1 MNAKTIAIF
10 GLKVI
15 ALTVILFLCF
25 IVAAIISG
33 VSTPPAAGPRTADTR
48 APFLILL
55 LVSLLE
61 AAVLAYLILR
71 SRWSGWKLIGAVFLA
86 FYGLSTIVTQI
97 ESVVY
102 LSTQLPPGL
111 VPKLF
116 IMGAIVAA
124 LFSPLSVLIMGKS
137 RHTLNQSVPNP
148 RLVMPAG
155 EWVWKLALITIAYL
169 MLYYGFGYFIAWK
182 NPAVRAYYGGTDPGS
197 FFAQLGQIWSATPW
211 MFPFQALR
219 AMLWTAFALPIIRM
233 HKGPSWEV
241 ALAVGLLSAVWSS
254 QLLLPNPY
262 MPEVVA
268 HTHLVETAS
277 STFLLGWFIGWLMCR
292 HHSSLPDLFGQATAV
307 GAGSRAELGR

>member
-15 ALTVILFLCF
+15 ALAVILFVCF
-25 IVAAIISG
+25 IVASIISG
-33 VSTPPAAGPRTADTR
+33 VSTPPAAGPRTADTG

-55 LVSLLE
+55 LVSLLQ

-102 LSTQLPPGL
+102 LPTQLPPGL

-116 IMGAIVAA
+116 IMGAIAAA
-124 LFSPLSVLIMGKS
+124 LFSPVSVLIMGKL
-137 RHTLNQSVPNP
+137 RQTLTQSGPNL

-169 MLYYGFGYFIAWK
+169 MLYYGFGYFVAWK

-197 FFAQLGQIWSATPW
+197 FLAQLGQIWGATPW

-233 HKGPSWEV
+233 HKGRSREV

-254 QLLLPNPY
+254 QLLIPNPY
-262 MPEVVA
+262 MPKAVA
-268 HTHLVETAS
+268 QTHLVETAAS
-277 STFLLGWFIGWLMCR
+277 NFLFGLFIGWLMCR
-292 HHSSLPDLFGQATAV
+292 HHSSLRDLFGQATVAATGSPSHV
-307 GAGSRAELGR
+307 G